1 MIFKFPRRCARE
13 QQERRL
19 PRRKDGCR
27 EPARGAQ
34 NRYHDVDMPVFHRWL
49 EVTILHTEQ
58 CQSGAQPLKHAN
70 VAVKQD
76 GSNIHEQGLGAL
88 PKQSNT
94 ESSATKH
101 AGVAASPAH
110 CLNAKNATRIVAY
123 AATRCAPLSLICEA
137 RTWRRCVGGEQV
149 WHNCSALHTAPR
161 SL

>member
-1 MIFKFPRRCARE
+1 MFKCPRRCARE

-76 GSNIHEQGLGAL
+76 GSKNLKFHEQGLGAL

-94 ESSATKH
+94 ESSTTKH
-101 AGVAASPAH
+101 AGVAASALPEREECDQDCCVCCH
-110 CLNAKNATRIVAY
+110 TLC
-123 AATRCAPLSLICEA
+123 AAVLDL
-137 RTWRRCVGGEQV
+137 
-149 WHNCSALHTAPR
+149 
-161 SL
+161 